1 MSKQP
6 PQQAVVLAYNNL
18 NMKKA
23 FFGIL
28 LLTTLSVA
36 SQTGRVIGQ
45 INDGEFNEAMAFA
58 SVLVKNTTTGVSSD
72 FDGNY
77 VLELDEG
84 IYTLIFSYVGYSV
97 VEITEVNVEAGQ
109 ETIVNTTLFPNS
121 LETVIISTTARQNT
135 ATAILSLQKES
146 VIGYIVLVVA

>member
-18 NMKKA
+18 NMKKT

-58 SVLVKNTTTGVSSD
+58 SVLVKNTTTGVS
-72 FDGNY
+72 
-77 VLELDEG
+77 
-84 IYTLIFSYVGYSV
+84 
-97 VEITEVNVEAGQ
+97 
-109 ETIVNTTLFPNS
+109 
-121 LETVIISTTARQNT
+121 
-135 ATAILSLQKES
+135 
-146 VIGYIVLVVA
+146 